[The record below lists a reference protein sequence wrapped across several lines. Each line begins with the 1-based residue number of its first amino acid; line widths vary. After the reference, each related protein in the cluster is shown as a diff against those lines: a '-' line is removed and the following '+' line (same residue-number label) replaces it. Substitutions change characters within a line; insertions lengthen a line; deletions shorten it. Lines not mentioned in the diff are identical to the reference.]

1 MENIRKQLLDNM
13 SLGIQN
19 TEKNSV
25 LIEIYEKCNFVI
37 TYIDENNAW
46 FDNSEYDFSH
56 KQLES
61 LKNIE
66 KEIKN
71 NNFLDAYLEIMDFI
85 AYNNVGYEDKI
96 TQKEVKQLKDIVI
109 FIQQKIEE
117 EIYWE
122 RFFSEI
128 QMAVGAY
135 TEPPE
140 YDLGKFPL
148 IILERQDKYII
159 FVRRKSK
166 SIYSVYYQEDDIDVS
181 EKKEFEFACV
191 NLNDLTIQIMNKAEF
206 SKKFNKDVKDA
217 EWNDINPILDSEME
231 KKQIEKFKGIFRE
244 VWNYKQVDVIK
255 YNAYIEEIV
264 DCCQDK
270 NAKEFYR
277 VFKM

>member
-1 MENIRKQLLDNM
+1 M
-13 SLGIQN
+13 
-19 TEKNSV
+19 
-25 LIEIYEKCNFVI
+25 
-37 TYIDENNAW
+37 
-46 FDNSEYDFSH
+46 
-56 KQLES
+56 
-61 LKNIE
+61 
-66 KEIKN
+66 
-71 NNFLDAYLEIMDFI
+71 IMDFI